1 MFGSIET
8 DSYQDFGLSDLHH
21 LASPYY
27 NYTLDGANETRSL
40 VSKGQLKQK
49 VLEYVRNSGKLMFMD
64 LCGDH
69 GLVPPGTAISDA
81 EWIKDMKFQKTLDGG
96 YTESINP
103 GRWWCGWC
111 WTNWFFRFCWAD
123 SFLLVL
129 FHSSYSCHFFFSD
142 NLFDPS
148 VHLYSKADIQRRFR
162 PSEVNHVAAQQT
174 YIRKTVSG
182 KPNVLYQIAVG
193 EGEDCV
199 SEAYFYL
206 RDLTQSRA
214 SLSIGKTFFVMVV
227 LTCGVMLFTNDAA
240 TLVIEP
246 IERMMATVT
255 KLAENPL
262 ESTSKSRPK
271 TDADMNA
278 EDAGFETMLLEKTL
292 KKIGGLLQVG
302 FGSAGAEIIGN
313 NMGAEGEMN
322 AMVPGKL
329 ITSVFGFCIIED
341 FTETCSYLGADI
353 TRYINT
359 VAAIAHG
366 NVSTRRNPSRY
377 AQLSGNTFFSFV
389 SPVVFFFLPFNVFN
403 LLF

>member
-1 MFGSIET
+1 MF
-8 DSYQDFGLSDLHH
+8 L
-21 LASPYY
+21 
-27 NYTLDGANETRSL
+27 
-40 VSKGQLKQK
+40 
-49 VLEYVRNSGKLMFMD
+49 
-64 LCGDH
+64 
-69 GLVPPGTAISDA
+69 
-81 EWIKDMKFQKTLDGG
+81 
-96 YTESINP
+96 
-103 GRWWCGWC
+103 
-111 WTNWFFRFCWAD
+111 
-123 SFLLVL
+123 
-129 FHSSYSCHFFFSD
+129 SD

-377 AQLSGNTFFSFV
+377 AQLSGNTLFSFV
-389 SPVVFFFLPFNVFN
+389 SPVVFFCLSFHVFN

>member
-1 MFGSIET
+1 MLFP
-8 DSYQDFGLSDLHH
+8 DFAVL
-21 LASPYY
+21 
-27 NYTLDGANETRSL
+27 TL
-40 VSKGQLKQK
+40 
-49 VLEYVRNSGKLMFMD
+49 
-64 LCGDH
+64 
-69 GLVPPGTAISDA
+69 
-81 EWIKDMKFQKTLDGG
+81 
-96 YTESINP
+96 
-103 GRWWCGWC
+103 
-111 WTNWFFRFCWAD
+111 FFFLILFH
-123 SFLLVL
+123 SFLLL
-129 FHSSYSCHFFFSD
+129 LSFSSD

-174 YIRKTVSG
+174 YIRKTVNG
-182 KPNVLYQIAVG
+182 KPNVLYQIAVE

-366 NVSTRRNPSRY
+366 NVSTMPQPICVMQRPP
-377 AQLSGNTFFSFV
+377 QLSCVTCSHSFPPLLFS
-389 SPVVFFFLPFNVFN
+389 LQFN
-403 LLF
+403 LFNLFFVRCIVILVPPTKTLVVPF